1 MRVADARRAILFGA
15 ALALVTRY
23 CRHFP
28 GDFDWIQRVGVPWL
42 GVAFAAGVSVGRERD
57 GAAVGCLALVT
68 ATLLY
73 YADASLHGVYGY
85 SPLGIGWLAV
95 AIPGGAVFGALGA
108 AWSSGRRQIAIA
120 ALMSA
125 CFAGEALLFARFADP
140 VAAPYLMATAALL
153 PIVLL
158 RGSRAR
164 LRAIALSVPLVAAT
178 VMAEASVFV
187 ATGYLIRA

>member
-1 MRVADARRAILFGA
+1 MQGADVLRAIVFGA
-15 ALALVTRY
+15 VLALVTRY
-23 CRHFP
+23 CRHLP
-28 GDFDWIQRVGVPWL
+28 GDFDWLQRVGVPWL
-42 GVAFAAGVSVGRERD
+42 GVAFAAGIGIRRERQ
-57 GAAVGCLALVT
+57 GAALGSLALAT
-68 ATLLY
+68 ATLVY
-73 YADASLHGVYGY
+73 YADALLHGVYGY

-95 AIPGGAVFGALGA
+95 AVPGGAVFGALGA
-108 AWSSGRRQIAIA
+108 AWSNGRLRIAIA

-153 PIVLL
+153 PVVML

-164 LRAIALSVPLVAAT
+164 LRAVALSVPLVAAT
-178 VMAEASVFV
+178 VVAEASVFV